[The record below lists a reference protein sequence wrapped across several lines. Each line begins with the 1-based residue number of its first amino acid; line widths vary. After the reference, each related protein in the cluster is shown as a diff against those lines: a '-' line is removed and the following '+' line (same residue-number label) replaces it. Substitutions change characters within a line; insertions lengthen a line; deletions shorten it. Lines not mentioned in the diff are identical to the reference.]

1 MRAVESLRAEEEKAM
16 YENELLVEELGENLD
31 KRSVSSLQYVGTE
44 PEQLVDAPPEI
55 MEELVIEQ

>member
-31 KRSVSSLQYVGTE
+31 KRSVSSLQYVGPE

-55 MEELVIEQ
+55 KEEPVIE